1 MSRETVLVLC
11 WSVLRISSLG
21 AVTPWM
27 PYCLAKTPGCWVS
40 RPDAV
45 FCWWG
50 RALGIFLGQP
60 QPFSVQTPIFNPTP
74 IPCFS
79 SCFECWFLS
88 GCFCLVFKFLF
99 LLYYFFFLICL
110 LPQPFL
116 VLVWMSNAIFCPGLI
131 SLSTL
136 IPTHSVSMTTQPQ
149 HPPNSSLA
157 VDAGSRW
164 LAGPQCRPL
173 CSSFSTQPCRNC
185 VPSPAPPPLQPAG
198 AHTFPLPPLHC
209 VCPP

>member
-1 MSRETVLVLC
+1 MLC
-11 WSVLRISSLG
+11 SASGEGPWAYSWDSHSPSLFRPRFSTPHPFHVSLLALSVGSFQGAFVWSLN
-21 AVTPWM
+21 
-27 PYCLAKTPGCWVS
+27 
-40 RPDAV
+40 
-45 FCWWG
+45 F
-50 RALGIFLGQP
+50 
-60 QPFSVQTPIFNPTP
+60 
-74 IPCFS
+74 
-79 SCFECWFLS
+79 
-88 GCFCLVFKFLF
+88 CFCFIIII
-99 LLYYFFFLICL
+99 FLICL

-149 HPPNSSLA
+149 HPPHSSLA

-198 AHTFPLPPLHC
+198 AHAFPLPPSIVCVLHDSGLF
-209 VCPP
+209 VGLRFPKGSSLQTFTQPVKESSLTQGHALAP